1 MATVYLLHFDR
12 PYPRGKRPRH
22 YLGWAVDLEE
32 RLQEH
37 RRGEKSRLMLA
48 CAQEG
53 IGFRV
58 VRTWAGGREMERRLK
73 RRKAPFRLCPE
84 CCISRLF

>member
-22 YLGWAVDLEE
+22 YLGWAVDLDE

-58 VRTWAGGREMERRLK
+58 VRTWPGGYEMERRLK

-84 CCISRLF
+84 CCTMR